1 MSDDQPD
8 SFSKL
13 WDEAIDEH
21 LAQLSPA
28 ELRARI
34 ERVRQMSDDYS
45 DIPVSDVTAR
55 HKRIAENM
63 AAKTAQLRRVPADH
77 NGALGTGLTPVDL
90 TRSQPQ
96 PPKAPQPGLAPN
108 RAQARAGGPPP
119 NPQHTTA
126 AESIASKLREHRN
139 A

>member
-77 NGALGTGLTPVDL
+77 NGALGPASHPLTSPD
-90 TRSQPQ
+90 RSPNHR
-96 PPKAPQPGLAPN
+96 KRHN
-108 RAQARAGGPPP
+108 RALHPIGRRPRRRA
-119 NPQHTTA
+119 A
-126 AESIASKLREHRN
+126 A
-139 A
+139 